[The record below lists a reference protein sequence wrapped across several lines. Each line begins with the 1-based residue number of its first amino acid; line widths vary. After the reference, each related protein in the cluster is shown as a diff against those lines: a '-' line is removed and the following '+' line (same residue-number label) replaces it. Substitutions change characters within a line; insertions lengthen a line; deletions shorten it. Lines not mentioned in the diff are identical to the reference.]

1 MSLLLI
7 FDVFISIC
15 IVAALYFI
23 EDDLIKASQL
33 SYIFLGSTVVIWT
46 CFLAGGTHFSPINS
60 QISCGK
66 VARLVY

>member
-1 MSLLLI
+1 MSLLFI

-46 CFLAGGTHFSPINS
+46 CFLSGGYTLSPDKLANILWES
-60 QISCGK
+60 S
-66 VARLVY
+66 